1 MAFSYLRHQF
11 SLYRYQ
17 VIVLFFLSIGACLP
31 AVAQKKYVQ
40 ENLPGHDSKPV
51 HYGLFLALNA
61 SRFQIEHSKYFV
73 DRQRDT
79 LRVNPKFGPGFA
91 LGFVINKRITDY
103 IDLLFVP
110 GGSFYSKT
118 VEYRVNNEEVKQE
131 LSAIAID
138 FPLLFKFK
146 SERRGNVR
154 MYFVGGAK
162 AGIDF
167 GNKKKG
173 NTSTELEAGNTDVAL
188 EYGVGLELFYPYFK
202 FAPEIRFSNGLINR
216 YETGVNPYSRSTQGL
231 KSNTITLYINFE
243 N

>member
-11 SLYRYQ
+11 GLYRYQ
-17 VIVLFFLSIGACLP
+17 VIVILFLTISTCLP
-31 AVAQKKYVQ
+31 AIAQRKYVQ
-40 ENLPGHDSKPV
+40 QNLPGHDLKPM
-51 HYGLFLALNA
+51 HYGLFLAINA
-61 SRFQIEHSKYFV
+61 SRFQLEHSKYFV

-103 IDLLFVP
+103 IDLRFVP
-110 GGSFYSKT
+110 GGSFYSRT
-118 VEYRVNNEEVKQE
+118 VEYKVNNKEVSHE

-146 SERRGNVR
+146 SDRRGNSR

-173 NTSTELEAGNTDVAL
+173 NTSTELEANNVDLAL

-216 YETGVNPYSRSTQGL
+216 YASGVNPYSRSTQGL